1 MDIQEYLKYRD
12 ELLKEARDEDGL
24 INESAFIQVAIP
36 SMLDAKLIDNEDFT
50 ETYYDA
56 EVDNIPVKINGYLVN
71 ESGERLQLFILNSNS
86 IVSEPDSD
94 EIDFLISTKEYY
106 DNIFKKTTNFIN
118 KAIKKQLANIQ
129 DIGAINA
136 LINHLSSNEGINQY
150 DVIEIFLIS
159 ATATVETRGQIPQ
172 PKRISFKDDTIKVR
186 FTRERETTEKE
197 ILIMK
202 RLIDL
207 NFLFDVMISQG
218 NRESLLID
226 FEEKFNYKIEVI
238 KAADEEN
245 FESYLCVLPADILSQ
260 LYKLYS
266 SRLLEKNVRSFLQF
280 RNKSV
285 NAGMRKTLSK
295 DPGKFIAYNNGLTIT
310 ANNKELKT
318 IKNKTYIKSLS
329 DFQIVNGGQTTAS
342 IYFSQKD
349 GIDISNVK
357 VMAKINVVKN
367 VSEEQLEELISSIS
381 QFSNSQT
388 KVSSVDLRSRS
399 IELNKIKALSE
410 SIVTPSG
417 RKWFFE
423 KSKGEFNTKLRI
435 AGRSGKTRIEKEYPK
450 EFRFT
455 KEQLGKYYCS
465 WGDEPYKVKKG
476 REAIFRKFM
485 EEITSNE
492 NKKVIIDRD
501 FYECMIAR
509 IILFTS
515 LEAIHGVRR
524 NAIGQLRSAVV
535 PYTISVLYSYTEGN
549 KKNDKTFNLAK
560 LWSDEGLNDDLAAYL
575 KDLMMLINDLI
586 KKYAKSDDLGE
597 FSKKKELWEDISSS
611 KEIGEFIGAQ
621 NTHLIIQKYCISR
634 KELQR
639 KGRRNA
645 KDREVNFKT
654 LNDNVTIHSKTADF
668 YKRIES
674 ILWDV
679 LSENDKTKITRIIGL
694 IQQKDELSEELIAFE
709 EKLIHN
715 TRFNHPEIFDKIEYD
730 QNTLLEDTFNFVVK
744 KYNSSINNSE
754 NIISEFEKV
763 GQVATIKGAKFASVF
778 MEIGKRLNEGLPPT
792 IKQLYYSSYYILIKG
807 NRDNINIIRNK

>member
-1 MDIQEYLKYRD
+1 MDINEYLKYRD

-56 EVDNIPVKINGYLVN
+56 EVDNMPVKINGYLVN

-86 IVSEPDSD
+86 IVSGPVSD
-94 EIDFLISTKEYY
+94 ESNFLISTKEYY
-106 DNIFKKTTNFIN
+106 DSIFKKTTNFIN
-118 KAIKKQLANIQ
+118 KAIKKQLENIQ
-129 DIGAINA
+129 DVGAINA
-136 LINHLSSNEGINQY
+136 LINHLSSNQGINQY
-150 DVIEIFLIS
+150 DVIEVFLIS

-186 FTRERETTEKE
+186 FTRERETAEKE

-202 RLIDL
+202 RLVDL

-218 NRESLLID
+218 NRESLVID
-226 FEEKFNYKIEVI
+226 FEEKFNYKIEAI

-280 RNKSV
+280 RPKSV
-285 NAGMRKTLSK
+285 NAGMRKTLTK

-310 ANNKELKT
+310 ANNKELET
-318 IKNKTYIKSLS
+318 IENKIYIKSLS

-349 GIDISNVK
+349 GIDISDVK

-367 VSEEQLEELISSIS
+367 VSEERLEELISSIS
-381 QFSNSQT
+381 RFSNFQT

-399 IELNKIKALSE
+399 IELNKIKALSD

-435 AGRSGKTRIEKEYPK
+435 AGRSGKARIEKEYPK

-476 REAIFRKFM
+476 GEAIFRKFM
-485 EEITSNE
+485 EDITSDE
-492 NKKVIIDRD
+492 NRRVIIDRD
-501 FYECMIAR
+501 FYERMIAR

-515 LEAIHGVRR
+515 LEAIHGVRK

-560 LWSDEGLNDDLAAYL
+560 LWNDERLDDDLATYL
-575 KDLMMLINDLI
+575 KDLMILINDLI

-597 FSKKKELWEDISSS
+597 YSKKKELWEDILSS
-611 KEIGEFIGAQ
+611 KEIMEFLGTQ
-621 NTHLIIQKYCISR
+621 NTQLIFQKYCISK

-639 KGRRNA
+639 KGERNI
-645 KDREVNFKT
+645 KEVDFKN
-654 LNDNVTIHSKTADF
+654 LNDNVIIHSKTVDF

-674 ILWDV
+674 ILRNV
-679 LSENDKTKITRIIGL
+679 LSENDKIRLTRITAL

-715 TRFNHPEIFDKIEYD
+715 TRVNYPEIFDKIEYT
-730 QNTLLEDTFNFVVK
+730 QNTLLEDTFNYVVK
-744 KYNSSINNSE
+744 KYNSSIKNSE
-754 NIISEFEKV
+754 NIIFEFEKI
-763 GQVATIKGAKFASVF
+763 GQVATIKGAKFASIF
-778 MEIGKRLNEGLPPT
+778 IEIGKRLNEGLPPT
-792 IKQLYYSSYYILIKG
+792 IKQLYYASGYILIKG
-807 NRDNINIIRNK
+807 NRDNTNII